1 MEDLKEEFDK
11 LNAELAKTNCSNRE
25 EKLNRMRE
33 ILKERCKD
41 QNFTIDDII
50 DSMNLEKLRELDG
63 KLNYIQGQQNRD
75 TITENAL
82 ETQIKQNKYSKNNPY
97 PNNKKDKH

>member
-1 MEDLKEEFDK
+1 MEELKKEFDK
-11 LNAELAKTNCSNRE
+11 LNAELALQNCSNRE

-63 KLNYIQGQQNRD
+63 TLNYIQGQQNRD
-75 TITENAL
+75 TINEEVRL
-82 ETQIKQNKYSKNNPY
+82 TQIDNNKYSKDNPY
-97 PNNKKDKH
+97 PNN